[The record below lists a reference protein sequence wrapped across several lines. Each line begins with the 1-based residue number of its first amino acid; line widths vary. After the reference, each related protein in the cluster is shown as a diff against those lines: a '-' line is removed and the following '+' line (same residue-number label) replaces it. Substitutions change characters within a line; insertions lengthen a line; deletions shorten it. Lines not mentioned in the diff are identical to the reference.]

1 MITLEELASK
11 LGTLEKRVD
20 RLDSKA
26 EEQDRLNVRLF
37 EMMTEVRDDVATLRR
52 HAVAAGRKLEEMD
65 ARIDKLDGRIGR
77 LEARIDKL
85 DARLDKLDARMDR
98 LEARMDKLDTNF
110 TAFQHGLPAMI
121 AETMREVLRENK
133 G

>member
-77 LEARIDKL
+77 LEARM
-85 DARLDKLDARMDR
+85 DKLDARMDR
-98 LEARMDKLDTNF
+98 LESRMDKLDANF
-110 TAFQHGLPAMI
+110 TAFQRGLPAMI

>member
-85 DARLDKLDARMDR
+85 DARMDKLDA
-98 LEARMDKLDTNF
+98 NF
-110 TAFQHGLPAMI
+110 TAFQRGLPAMI